1 MEIRVPMLP
10 QTDGRIDSNLDFLMG
25 LCTDLVAILVSLINL
40 PVSVT
45 SRSFIFVSVKKQDDT
60 WELISHESLNLTQPI
75 VGICSTKQEYIL

>member
-1 MEIRVPMLP
+1 
-10 QTDGRIDSNLDFLMG
+10 MG